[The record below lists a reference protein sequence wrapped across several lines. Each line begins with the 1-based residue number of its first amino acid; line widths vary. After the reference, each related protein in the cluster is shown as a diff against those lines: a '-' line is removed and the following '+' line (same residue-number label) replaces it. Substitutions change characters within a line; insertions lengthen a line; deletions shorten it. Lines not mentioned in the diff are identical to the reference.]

1 MAEAAFDRVKLR
13 HVRYVEYRPDVQLIV
28 QVQGVLGLVNLQLIH
43 VECERYIVHLLAEVP
58 EKVMI
63 TRFFHSFIVLL
74 IVDKALFSRNC
85 CNNRA
90 ITYV

>member
-1 MAEAAFDRVKLR
+1 MAEAALDRVKLR

-63 TRFFHSFIVLL
+63 TRFFHSSIVLL